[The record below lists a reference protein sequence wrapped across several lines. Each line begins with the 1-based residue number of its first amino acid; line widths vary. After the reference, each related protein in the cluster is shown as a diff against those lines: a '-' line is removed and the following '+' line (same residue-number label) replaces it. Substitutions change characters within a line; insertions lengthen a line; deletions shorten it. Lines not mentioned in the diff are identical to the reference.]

1 VFVIRSTQ
9 FDALALAR
17 NEDFVRTTMDHLRV
31 RFEVCENAEAG
42 ALRQLVVQGTDSAAT
57 YGLYAEEDIVPF
69 LECRVVYGEMFPD
82 GEDDDWAREILEAE
96 NLDAEDKALRLSAD
110 MSRLEYLPD
119 DEDSK

>member
-1 VFVIRSTQ
+1 VFVIRSAQ

-57 YGLYAEEDIVPF
+57 YGLYADIVPF